1 MTTAGPIT
9 ETRENL
15 SEILDEV
22 VTTGQEYVITKYGRP
37 VAVLLSYDEYEAL
50 VESLNILSD
59 DSTMDAL
66 AEADADIAEGRV
78 EPA

>member
-1 MTTAGPIT
+1 MTTTGPIT

-22 VTTGQEYVITKYGRP
+22 VTTGQEYVITKHGRP
-37 VAVLLSYDEYEAL
+37 VAVLLSFDEYEAL
-50 VESLNILSD
+50 VETLNVLSD
-59 DSTMDAL
+59 DDTMAAL
-66 AEADADIAEGRV
+66 AEADADVAEGRV